1 MALVGSEGMDEEAH
15 PPPCIPAGETVPEG
29 GTAPD
34 RGVAPEK
41 GTAPE
46 KGIVPEGTCTSEG
59 EGEAWTVLAR
69 LLSGP
74 ALYGGLGWFLDG
86 LLGTGFLFPV
96 GIVGGMALAV
106 YVIAVRYRTR

>member
-34 RGVAPEK
+34 S
-41 GTAPE
+41 GTALE
-46 KGIVPEGTCTSEG
+46 KDTATEGTCTSEG
-59 EGEAWTVLAR
+59 EDEAWTVLAR

-86 LLGTGFLFPV
+86 LWGTGFLFPV
-96 GIVGGMALAV
+96 GLVGGMALAV